1 MVCHGRCFV
10 ANRSAAGV
18 EHTGYCCGPILVMTT
33 DNDVVKRQQGRRVL
47 LLIAGIPL
55 SMMLAATL
63 LWWAVAEGQFDIVGA
78 VGTANHGELIVP
90 PKSVSQRTFSDDGD
104 ADLLWEDLPLKWH
117 FLVVHRGDVCE
128 AACQEQLYQTRQI
141 HIALGKEFN
150 RVGRVVL
157 TDLPA
162 DLIAVTSAAETP
174 SAAASTFD
182 GTFADWMAAEH
193 AGVTAL
199 TLPAAE
205 IEQLMP
211 STLGDNG
218 HWYVVDPA
226 GWIMMQVA
234 NDLYYK
240 DVISDL
246 RFLLKNSG
254 S

>member
-1 MVCHGRCFV
+1 M
-10 ANRSAAGV
+10 S
-18 EHTGYCCGPILVMTT
+18 T

-162 DLIAVTSAAETP
+162 DLIAVTSAAEAP

-211 STLGDNG
+211 STLGDGG

>member
-1 MVCHGRCFV
+1 M
-10 ANRSAAGV
+10 N
-18 EHTGYCCGPILVMTT
+18 TG
-33 DNDVVKRQQGRRVL
+33 NDAVKRQQGRRVL

-55 SMMLAATL
+55 SIMLAATV

-78 VGTANHGELIVP
+78 MGTANHGELIVP
-90 PKSVSQRTFSDDGD
+90 PKSLSQTTFSDDGA
-104 ADLLWEDLPLKWH
+104 ADLLWEDLPVKWH
-117 FLVVHRGDVCE
+117 FLIVHRGGVCG
-128 AACQEQLYQTRQI
+128 AICQEKLYQTRQI

-150 RVGRVVL
+150 RVGRVLL

-162 DLIAVTSAAETP
+162 DRIALTPAAETA
-174 SAAASTFD
+174 STATSTFD
-182 GTFADWMAAEH
+182 GALANWIAAEH

-211 STLGDNG
+211 TTLGDGG

>member
-1 MVCHGRCFV
+1 M
-10 ANRSAAGV
+10 N
-18 EHTGYCCGPILVMTT
+18 TG
-33 DNDVVKRQQGRRVL
+33 NDVVKRQQGRRVL

-55 SMMLAATL
+55 SIMLAATL

-78 VGTANHGELIVP
+78 MGTANHGELIVP
-90 PKSVSQRTFSDDGD
+90 PKSLSQRTFSDDGA
-104 ADLLWEDLPLKWH
+104 ADLLWEDLPVKWH
-117 FLVVHRGDVCE
+117 FLIVHRGGVCG
-128 AACQEQLYQTRQI
+128 AICQEKLYQTRQI
-141 HIALGKEFN
+141 HIALGKDFN

-162 DLIAVTSAAETP
+162 DRVAVTPADETA
-174 SAAASTFD
+174 SASTSVFD
-182 GTFADWMAAEH
+182 GTLADWIAAEH
-193 AGVTAL
+193 VGVTVL
-199 TLPAAE
+199 TLPEAE

-211 STLGDNG
+211 TTLSGSG
-218 HWYVVDPA
+218 HWYLVDPA
-226 GWIMMQVA
+226 GWIMMRVA

>member
-1 MVCHGRCFV
+1 M
-10 ANRSAAGV
+10 N
-18 EHTGYCCGPILVMTT
+18 TG
-33 DNDVVKRQQGRRVL
+33 NEVVKQQQGRRVL

-55 SMMLAATL
+55 SIMLAATV

-78 VGTANHGELIVP
+78 MGTANHGELIVP
-90 PKSVSQRTFSDDGD
+90 PKSLSQRTFSDDGA
-104 ADLLWEDLPLKWH
+104 ADLLWEDLPVKWH
-117 FLVVHRGDVCE
+117 FLIVHRGGVCG
-128 AACQEQLYQTRQI
+128 AICQEKLYQTRQI
-141 HIALGKEFN
+141 HIALGKDFN

-162 DLIAVTSAAETP
+162 DRIAVAPADEIASAAP
-174 SAAASTFD
+174 STFD
-182 GTFADWMAAEH
+182 GTLADWIAVEH
-193 AGVTAL
+193 AGVTAM

-211 STLGDNG
+211 SNLGDGG
-218 HWYVVDPA
+218 HWHVVDPA

>member
-1 MVCHGRCFV
+1 M
-10 ANRSAAGV
+10 SAG
-18 EHTGYCCGPILVMTT
+18 
-33 DNDVVKRQQGRRVL
+33 NDVGKRRQGRRIL

-55 SMMLAATL
+55 SIMMAATL
-63 LWWAVAEGQFDIVGA
+63 LWWAVAKGQFDIVGA

-90 PKSVSQRTFSDDGD
+90 PISVSLSTFSDDGA
-104 ADLLWEDLPLKWH
+104 ADLLWEDLPVKWR
-117 FLVVHRGDVCE
+117 FLIVHRGDVCE
-128 AACQEQLYQTRQI
+128 AICQEQLYQTRQI
-141 HIALGKEFN
+141 HIALGKDFN

-162 DLIAVTSAAETP
+162 DLIAVTPAAESA

-182 GTFADWMAAEH
+182 GTLADWIVAEH
-193 AGVTAL
+193 SGVTAL

-205 IEQLMP
+205 IEQLM
-211 STLGDNG
+211 STTLGGGG

>member
-1 MVCHGRCFV
+1 M
-10 ANRSAAGV
+10 SAG
-18 EHTGYCCGPILVMTT
+18 
-33 DNDVVKRQQGRRVL
+33 NDVVKRQQGRRVL

-90 PKSVSQRTFSDDGD
+90 PKSVSQSTFSDDGA
-104 ADLLWEDLPLKWH
+104 ADLLWEDLPAKWH
-117 FLVVHRGDVCE
+117 LLIVHRGELCE
-128 AACQEQLYQTRQI
+128 AVCQQQLYQTRQI
-141 HIALGKEFN
+141 HIALGKDFN

-162 DLIAVTSAAETP
+162 DAIAVTSTAE
-174 SAAASTFD
+174 AASEAVGVAPSVDATL
-182 GTFADWMAAEH
+182 ADWIAAEH

-199 TLPAAE
+199 TLPLAE
-205 IEQLMP
+205 MEQLIP
-211 STLGDNG
+211 TTLAPNG

>member
-1 MVCHGRCFV
+1 M
-10 ANRSAAGV
+10 
-18 EHTGYCCGPILVMTT
+18 
-33 DNDVVKRQQGRRVL
+33 
-47 LLIAGIPL
+47 
-55 SMMLAATL
+55 
-63 LWWAVAEGQFDIVGA
+63 
-78 VGTANHGELIVP
+78 P
-90 PKSVSQRTFSDDGD
+90 PKSLSQSTFSDDGA
-104 ADLLWEDLPLKWH
+104 ADLLWQGLPVKWH
-117 FLVVHRGDVCE
+117 FLIVHRGGVCG
-128 AACQEQLYQTRQI
+128 AICQEKLYQTRQI
-141 HIALGKEFN
+141 HIALGKDFN

-162 DLIAVTSAAETP
+162 DRIAATSAAEAA
-174 SAAASTFD
+174 SAATSTFD
-182 GTFADWMAAEH
+182 GTLAGWIAAEH
-193 AGVTAL
+193 SGVTAL

-205 IEQLMP
+205 IEKLMP
-211 STLGDNG
+211 PGGGG

>member
-1 MVCHGRCFV
+1 M
-10 ANRSAAGV
+10 N
-18 EHTGYCCGPILVMTT
+18 TG
-33 DNDVVKRQQGRRVL
+33 NDVVKRQQGRRVL

-55 SMMLAATL
+55 SIMLAATL

-162 DLIAVTSAAETP
+162 DLIAVTSAAEAP

-211 STLGDNG
+211 TTLGGGD

-226 GWIMMQVA
+226 GWIMMRVA